1 MRIGRGMGQDRPQP
15 GKGDGGKEGKGGGGN
30 VSLPGVGMGPLR
42 DDCRGW
48 FVQLVGLLLDSPSG
62 VPIGECVSAEVWK

>member
-15 GKGDGGKEGKGGGGN
+15 GKGDGGREGKGGGAMY
-30 VSLPGVGMGPLR
+30 L
-42 DDCRGW
+42 CRGW